1 MSSTIT
7 EITLLQAVIRMVV
20 AMLLGGVI
28 GYNRELDSQPAGL
41 RTHMI
46 LVGGA
51 CLAMIL
57 SVNMGLAANSDP
69 ARLAAQVISG
79 IGFLGAG
86 AIMRYGLN
94 VRGLT
99 SASTIW
105 SMAIVG
111 LAVGYGQ
118 IWISVVTTA
127 LILIALT
134 LVNAIEKKFLRTR
147 TLHMITIDA
156 IDKPGVVEAIRTELD
171 HLTDKS
177 RTFDLRKSVKE
188 GHIRIRV
195 TALTDKNDTMEAF
208 ASRLSAVKG
217 VKALHIE

>member
-1 MSSTIT
+1 MTSGVA
-7 EITLLQAVIRMVV
+7 EIPFLQIMIRLVV
-20 AMLLGGVI
+20 AMILGGVI
-28 GYNRELDSQPAGL
+28 GYNRERDSQPAGL

-46 LVGGA
+46 LVAGS

-57 SVNMGLAANSDP
+57 SINMAFAAKSDP
-69 ARLAAQVISG
+69 ARLAAQVITG

-86 AIMRYGLN
+86 AIMRYGIN
-94 VRGLT
+94 VKGLT

-111 LAVGYGQ
+111 LAVGYGY
-118 IWISVVTTA
+118 IWISVVTTL

-134 LVNAIEKKFLRTR
+134 VVNALEEKFIRTR
-147 TLHMITIDA
+147 TLRMISIDA
-156 IDKPGVVEAIRTELD
+156 VDKAGVIEAIQTELKD
-171 HLTDKS
+171 IADQS

-195 TALTDKNDTMEAF
+195 TALMGKKESMESF
-208 ASRLSAVKG
+208 VESLSAIKG
-217 VKALHIE
+217 VKAVHIE